1 MNPHLEAYRC
11 TAQTADDADWGR
23 GERFGVAKPV
33 LEEIQTATVWVAVET
48 TLPLTG
54 CTLLRGRES
63 GKRRVRTAWPMLE
76 ECQIS
81 LDADDCM

>member
-1 MNPHLEAYRC
+1 VQTSAQRKNRKDERRKVRDAQSSMNPHLEAYRC

-23 GERFGVAKPV
+23 GERFGVAKPL

-54 CTLLRGRES
+54 CTLSRG
-63 GKRRVRTAWPMLE
+63 
-76 ECQIS
+76 
-81 LDADDCM
+81 